1 MELSFSTIWIKGR
14 RMRFFYVE
22 PSQMAGSKAVLEGA
36 EAAHVKNVLR
46 LRRGAAVGLVD
57 GAGFEYTA
65 VIDRIVPGRVEL
77 AVTGRQEAPG
87 QAPVR
92 ICVAQG
98 CLKEKKMD
106 RVVRQLSELGAARWV
121 PFICERAVARPESE
135 RAAFRRERWRKI
147 AVESLKQCRRG
158 NLMDI
163 AEVTRFEEALKKGRS
178 CAARIFFWEKASEPL
193 TLDRAWGAAGTPPSV
208 MVMLGPEGGFTEQE
222 ARAAEAAGFVVAGL
236 GPRILRAETAA
247 VAACALVQYIFGDL
261 GPHQKN
267 LDKE

>member
-1 MELSFSTIWIKGR
+1 
-14 RMRFFYVE
+14 MRFFYVE
-22 PSQMAGSKAVLEGA
+22 PSQMTGSKAVLEGA
-36 EAAHVKNVLR
+36 EASHVKNVLR

-77 AVTGRQEAPG
+77 AITGRQPAPG

-121 PFICERAVARPESE
+121 PFICERAVARPEAE
-135 RAAFRRERWRKI
+135 RASFRRERWRKI

-163 AEVTRFEEALKKGRS
+163 AEVTSFDDALEQGRS
-178 CAARIFFWEKASEPL
+178 CAARILFWEKTSEPL
-193 TLDRAWGAAGTPPSV
+193 TVNRAWGAAGTPPSV

-222 ARAAEAAGFVVAGL
+222 ARAAEAAGFVAAGL
-236 GPRILRAETAA
+236 GPRILKAETAV
-247 VAACALVQYIFGDL
+247 VAACALVQYLFGDL

-267 LDKE
+267 LDKERPLT

>member
-1 MELSFSTIWIKGR
+1 MH
-14 RMRFFYVE
+14 FFYVE
-22 PSQMAGSKAVLEGA
+22 PSQMTGSKALLEGA
-36 EAAHVKNVLR
+36 EASHVKNVLR

-77 AVTGRQEAPG
+77 AVTGRQAAPG

-92 ICVAQG
+92 IVVAQG

-106 RVVRQLSELGAARWV
+106 RVVRQLSELGASRWV
-121 PFICERAVARPESE
+121 PFICERAVARPEAD

-158 NLMDI
+158 SLMEI
-163 AEVTRFEEALKKGRS
+163 AEVTGFDEALAEGRS
-178 CAARIFFWEKASEPL
+178 CAARILFWEKASEPL
-193 TLDRAWGAAGTPPSV
+193 TGIRAWKGSGAPSSV
-208 MVMLGPEGGFTEQE
+208 MVMLGPEGGFTERE
-222 ARAAEAAGFVVAGL
+222 ARAAEAAGFSPAGL
-236 GPRILRAETAA
+236 GPRILKAETAA
-247 VAACALVQYIFGDL
+247 VAACVLAQYLFGDL
-261 GPHQKN
+261 GPGQKN

>member
-1 MELSFSTIWIKGR
+1 
-14 RMRFFYVE
+14 MRFFFVE
-22 PSQMAGSKAVLEGA
+22 PSQMAGTKAVLEGA

-46 LRRGAAVGLVD
+46 LRCGAAVGLVD

-65 VIDRIVPGRVEL
+65 VIDRIVSGRVEL
-77 AVTGRQEAPG
+77 AVTGRQPAPG

-121 PFICERAVARPESE
+121 PFICERAVVRPRSE
-135 RAAFRRERWRKI
+135 RASFRRERWRKI

-158 NLMDI
+158 DLMDI
-163 AEVTRFEEALKKGRS
+163 AEVTGFGEALEQGRS
-178 CAARIFFWEKASEPL
+178 YAARILFWEKASEPL
-193 TLDRAWGAAGTPPSV
+193 TVGRAWGAAGAPPSV

-222 ARAAEAAGFVVAGL
+222 ARAAEAAGFVPAGL
-236 GPRILRAETAA
+236 GPRILKAETAA
-247 VAACALVQYIFGDL
+247 VAACALVQYLFGDL